1 MAETRHEDGLLTLYL
16 AIWRAESLP
25 EFVAGGCKAHCF
37 VGSEVSGY
45 VRQDLC
51 AEGLNGRHLG
61 LSVFSQ
67 EMVSVPSDMV
77 QKKYLRKTSGFQEQI
92 SVQGHFNEW
101 FPKCRLSSRM

>member
-16 AIWRAESLP
+16 ALWRAESLP
-25 EFVAGGCKAHCF
+25 EFVAGEYKAHCL

-45 VRQDLC
+45 VRQNLC
-51 AEGLNGRHLG
+51 GEGLNGRYLG

-67 EMVSVPSDMV
+67 EVVSVPSDMV
-77 QKKYLRKTSGFQEQI
+77 HNKYLRKTSGFQEQT
-92 SVQGHFNEW
+92 SVPGHFNEL